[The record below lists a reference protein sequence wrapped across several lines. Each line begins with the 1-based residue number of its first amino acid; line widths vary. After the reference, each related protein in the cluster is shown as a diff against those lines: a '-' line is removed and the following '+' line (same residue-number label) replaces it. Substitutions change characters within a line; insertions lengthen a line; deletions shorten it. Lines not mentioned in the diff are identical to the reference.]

1 VLWFCS
7 ENNRRL
13 HNYNPLEVFDLL
25 SNKTPNVIALPHVL
39 GSVLLWKRTCCGL
52 HCQCYFLSLVFKGL
66 FFQQLIGSAAPEC
79 TWDPAGPRS
88 SWYGCVPCCC
98 LYCFHFFGVTWL
110 FQATCFHPEL
120 CAHYI
125 SKHPRRFCMRK
136 LETHAQQ
143 RSKFAKGAMRYLSQ
157 GRHKQL
163 SDPWAVRGWI
173 SDLLMTSVLTL
184 CAHSPGREMQGTS
197 PVVTFNNPSYHS
209 RHTFKDLL
217 PVPQKLKGPIFAAL
231 LPFMA
236 PSPLQP
242 TAACSDLP
250 APSQLR
256 SWRYLN
262 ALQDFSRVLR
272 DGDRN
277 MPAWHDGCFI
287 SVLLLG
293 SSTEQRVWVTARG
306 GTGQHQCH
314 WTAQLHRSNVVLTQ

>member
-1 VLWFCS
+1 MLLFVLLSFFWRYLALPGNLFSSWTMCS
-7 ENNRRL
+7 L
-13 HNYNPLEVFDLL
+13 HIQTPTQVLHEETRNTRAAEKQICKGGNEVFVSRQTQTIVRSL
-25 SNKTPNVIALPHVL
+25 SCPWLDFRPTDD
-39 GSVLLWKRTCCGL
+39 KRVNT
-52 HCQCYFLSLVFKGL
+52 
-66 FFQQLIGSAAPEC
+66 
-79 TWDPAGPRS
+79 
-88 SWYGCVPCCC
+88 
-98 LYCFHFFGVTWL
+98 
-110 FQATCFHPEL
+110 
-120 CAHYI
+120 
-125 SKHPRRFCMRK
+125 
-136 LETHAQQ
+136 
-143 RSKFAKGAMRYLSQ
+143 
-157 GRHKQL
+157 
-163 SDPWAVRGWI
+163 
-173 SDLLMTSVLTL
+173 
-184 CAHSPGREMQGTS
+184 AHSPGREMQGTS

-209 RHTFKDLL
+209 RHTFRDLL

-231 LPFMA
+231 LPLMA

-242 TAACSDLP
+242 TAACNDLP